1 MTDLAKQWTD
11 PDATTL
17 GEAVR
22 LAKIHALTCRAPHVV
37 VARFE
42 ESELV
47 FDVILRGSYNEL
59 RAKHGR
65 WHGLVASVD
74 SDGTAELAPSLTPLV
89 LPP

>member
-1 MTDLAKQWTD
+1 MTDWTD
-11 PDATTL
+11 PDATNI
-17 GEAVR
+17 GDAIR
-22 LAKIHALTCRAPHVV
+22 LAVQHALTTHHPHVV

-47 FDVILRGSYNEL
+47 FDVILRGSYDEL

-74 SDGTAELAPSLTPLV
+74 SAGTPELAPSLTPLAYV
-89 LPP
+89 P